1 MGLRRID
8 ESPKPLSPDEWCRR
22 EMRKHTIQRWLITL
36 AEIAGIALVMWLM
49 IYFFGEVG
57 A

>member
-8 ESPKPLSPDEWCRR
+8 ESPKQLSSDDCCKR

-36 AEIAGIALVMWLM
+36 AELAGIAWVVWMM
-49 IYFFGEVG
+49 IYLSGEVHP
-57 A
+57 

>member
-8 ESPKPLSPDEWCRR
+8 ENPKQLSPDDWCKR

-36 AEIAGIALVMWLM
+36 AELAGIAFIVWMM
-49 IYFFGEVG
+49 IYLFGEVRP
-57 A
+57 